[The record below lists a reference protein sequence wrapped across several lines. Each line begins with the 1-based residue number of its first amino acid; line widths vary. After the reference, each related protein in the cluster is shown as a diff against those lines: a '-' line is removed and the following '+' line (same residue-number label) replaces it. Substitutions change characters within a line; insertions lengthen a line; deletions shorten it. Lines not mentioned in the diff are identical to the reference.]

1 MDVPLKDCLTLQVSE
16 ENANSPDFDLA
27 NYMNKKI
34 KETLF
39 KKALG
44 GEGSSQAGGQGRQG
58 CHQRTQRIY

>member
-1 MDVPLKDCLTLQVSE
+1 M
-16 ENANSPDFDLA
+16 A

-44 GEGSSQAGGQGRQG
+44 GTAAKAAAKPEDKGDKDATNALNEFIDG
-58 CHQRTQRIY
+58 IK